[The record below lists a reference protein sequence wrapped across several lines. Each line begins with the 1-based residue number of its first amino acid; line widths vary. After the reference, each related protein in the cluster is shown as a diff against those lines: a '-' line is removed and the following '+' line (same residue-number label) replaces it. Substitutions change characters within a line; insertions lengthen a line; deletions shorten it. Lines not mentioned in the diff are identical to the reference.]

1 MIEYGIY
8 FGKKEFYEIIQ
19 NIGGEWND
27 SKERPIVSLIKPS
40 ENDNIFWAIP
50 LGRWDHR
57 SDEAKKEYKKY
68 LNYPENDI
76 RSCFYH
82 IGNTDAKSIFFIS
95 DIVPIS
101 SKYIER
107 EYIGKYTDKIYVIK
121 NKVLIQALEK
131 R

>member
-27 SKERPIVSLIKPS
+27 SKERPIVSLIKLS

-57 SDEAKKEYKKY
+57 SDEAKK
-68 LNYPENDI
+68 
-76 RSCFYH
+76 
-82 IGNTDAKSIFFIS
+82 NTEVLKLS
-95 DIVPIS
+95 
-101 SKYIER
+101 R
-107 EYIGKYTDKIYVIK
+107 E
-121 NKVLIQALEK
+121 
-131 R
+131 